1 MIRAQGEGVTHRKEA
16 AALAEALGA
25 EAAGRART
33 EAVLSKVEA
42 EYASTKLERERL
54 ALLVAAEAERRATAT
69 TAATQSGVD
78 IADVAS
84 DVNTMGEELNRVQLE
99 ALAVQGQL
107 REMTRLRDTAEVLL
121 TAAQAA
127 AKDQDTLV

>member
-1 MIRAQGEGVTHRKEA
+1 MIRAQGEGVSHRKEA
-16 AALAEALGA
+16 VALAEALGA

-42 EYASTKLERERL
+42 AYASTEIERGHL
-54 ALLVAAEAERRATAT
+54 ALLVAAETERRAAAT

-78 IADVAS
+78 VADVAS
-84 DVNTMGEELNRVQLE
+84 DVNTMGEELDRVQLE

-107 REMTRLRDTAEVLL
+107 REMTRLRDAAEILL

-127 AKDQDTLV
+127 AQDQDTRV